1 MDPNATL
8 AEIRALIERWQAAG
22 SRGPWTEAEADQLIE
37 KVADLD
43 KWLTR
48 GGFLPDPWATPDRV
62 TTETRRRD
70 LPRRDPY
77 RNRGPI
83 F

>member
-22 SRGPWTEAEADQLIE
+22 SRGPWTEAEADEVIE

-43 KWLTR
+43 KWLPAR
-48 GGFLPDPWATPDRV
+48 RLGSPPCQPPVRPQSAPDLLTPARQR
-62 TTETRRRD
+62 TFTWE
-70 LPRRDPY
+70 
-77 RNRGPI
+77 N
-83 F
+83 

>member
-8 AEIRALIERWQAAG
+8 AKIRAFVERWEG
-22 SRGPWTEAEADQLIE
+22 SAHAQRPIDEYDDAIEAMH
-37 KVADLD
+37 DLD

-48 GGFLPDPWATPDRV
+48 GGSLPDALDRRHPAPRV
-62 TTETRRRD
+62 RRLLETHVA
-70 LPRRDPY
+70 P
-77 RNRGPI
+77 NPI

>member
-43 KWLTR
+43 KWITR
-48 GGFLPDPWATPDRV
+48 GGCLPADWARHPANRPSG
-62 TTETRRRD
+62 RN
-70 LPRRDPY
+70 PR
-77 RNRGPI
+77 PI